1 MTRRNSDSNIP
12 PLAIRLFYLAAV
24 AVTLPL
30 LIWNGLVQQMNA
42 SAGDILF
49 WTRGPV
55 HSPSVARIVLL
66 AIDDSTLR
74 DYGPL
79 PIRRSVLADAI
90 RRISAFHPRAL
101 ILDMLLAEPGRPED
115 DQALSTA
122 LSTIP
127 ETVLGA
133 AIENDRPEQPRWIL
147 PLSVLADSHLLGH
160 VHAEPD
166 ADGSVRTILLAK
178 AADGKRVW
186 ALGLQAAR
194 AAQHTGVPVED
205 RDAVQLGAIRIPA
218 REATGRMMRINYA
231 GPEGVFR
238 RISLASVLNDSVR
251 PEEFNDRVVLLGV
264 TAQGGGD
271 RLFTP
276 VSSAIGMSGI
286 EIHANV
292 FRTILDQDFL
302 ATLSPA
308 AEITGGILVALACIV
323 GVGVLRGMP
332 LFASL
337 AGIAFAIPAFSVIA
351 FHYGRVWPAASFLAV
366 FLAASGVVGAGEYAA
381 VWLNLRSSERKRRE
395 YAFRVQAIAHE
406 IKTPLTAIQGS
417 SEIISDQLV
426 PEDQRNLIA
435 GLIHKESKRLTDIL
449 HTFLDVERMAS
460 GSLEIQKRS
469 VDLPGLCEDVLDR
482 AKLYGARKQIR
493 IDSALPPISVSADP
507 DLLSF
512 AIYNLLTNAVKY
524 SPKRTTVSLS
534 ATEQGGHVC
543 ISVVDQGLGIAPAEQ
558 RKIFERF
565 YRVGRD
571 QSVKEEGTGIG
582 LALVKEIVSQ
592 HGGRVEVDSREGGG
606 SRFTIVL
613 PAKG

>member
-1 MTRRNSDSNIP
+1 MTRRNSDSTIP
-12 PLAIRLFYLAAV
+12 KVAIRLFYLVAV
-24 AVTLPL
+24 AVSLPL
-30 LIWNGLVQQMNA
+30 LMWNGLVQQMNA

-49 WTRGPV
+49 WMRGPV
-55 HSPSVARIVLL
+55 HSPSVAHVVLL

-133 AIENDRPEQPRWIL
+133 AIENDRPEKPRWIL

-186 ALGLQAAR
+186 ALGLQAIR
-194 AAQHTGVPVED
+194 AAQHTGAPVED

-218 REATGRMMRINYA
+218 REATGRMMRINYS

-238 RISLASVLNDSVR
+238 RISLASVLNHSVR
-251 PEEFNDRVVLLGV
+251 PEEFNDKVVLLGV

-302 ATLSPA
+302 ATPSPA

-323 GVGVLRGMP
+323 GVGALRGMP
-332 LFASL
+332 LFMAL
-337 AGIAFAIPAFSVIA
+337 AGIAFAIPTFSVFA
-351 FHYGRVWPAASFLAV
+351 FQYGSVWPTASFLAV
-366 FLAASGVVGAGEYAA
+366 FLAASGVVGVGEYAA

-395 YAFRVQAIAHE
+395 YAYRVQAIAHE

-435 GLIHKESKRLTDIL
+435 GMIHKESKRLTDIL

-460 GSLEIQKRS
+460 GSLDIQKRS

-482 AKLYGARKQIR
+482 AKLYAARKQIR

-534 ATEQGGHVC
+534 ATEQGDHVC
-543 ISVVDQGLGIAPAEQ
+543 ISVVDQGSGIAPADQ

-571 QSVKEEGTGIG
+571 QSEKEEGTGIG

-592 HGGRVEVDSREGGG
+592 HDGRIEVDSREGGG

-613 PAKG
+613 PGKG

>member
-1 MTRRNSDSNIP
+1 MTRRNSDSTIP
-12 PLAIRLFYLAAV
+12 KVAIRLFYLVAV
-24 AVTLPL
+24 AVSLPL
-30 LIWNGLVQQMNA
+30 LMWNGLVQQMNA

-49 WTRGPV
+49 WMRGPV
-55 HSPSVARIVLL
+55 HSPSVAHVVLL

-133 AIENDRPEQPRWIL
+133 AIENDRPEKPRWIL

-186 ALGLQAAR
+186 ALGLQAIR
-194 AAQHTGVPVED
+194 AAQHTGAPVED

-238 RISLASVLNDSVR
+238 RISLASVLNHSVR
-251 PEEFNDRVVLLGV
+251 PEEFNDKVVLLGV

-302 ATLSPA
+302 ATPSPA

-323 GVGVLRGMP
+323 GVGALRGMP
-332 LFASL
+332 LFMAL
-337 AGIAFAIPAFSVIA
+337 AGIAFAIPTFSVFA
-351 FHYGRVWPAASFLAV
+351 FQYGSVWPTASFLAV
-366 FLAASGVVGAGEYAA
+366 FLAASGVVGVGEYAA

-435 GLIHKESKRLTDIL
+435 GMIHKESKRLTDIL

-460 GSLEIQKRS
+460 GSLDIHKRS

-482 AKLYGARKQIR
+482 AKLYAARKQIR

-534 ATEQGGHVC
+534 ATEQGDHVC
-543 ISVVDQGLGIAPAEQ
+543 ISVVDQGSGIAPADQ

-571 QSVKEEGTGIG
+571 QSKKEEGTGIG

-592 HGGRVEVDSREGGG
+592 HDGRIEVDSREGGG

>member
-1 MTRRNSDSNIP
+1 MTRRNSDSTIP
-12 PLAIRLFYLAAV
+12 KVAIRLFYLVAV
-24 AVTLPL
+24 AVSLPL
-30 LIWNGLVQQMNA
+30 LMWNGLVQQMNA

-49 WTRGPV
+49 WMRGPV
-55 HSPSVARIVLL
+55 HSPSVAHVVLL

-133 AIENDRPEQPRWIL
+133 AIENDRPEKPRWIL

-186 ALGLQAAR
+186 ALGLQAIR
-194 AAQHTGVPVED
+194 AAQHTGAPVED

-238 RISLASVLNDSVR
+238 RISLASVLNHSVR
-251 PEEFNDRVVLLGV
+251 PEEFNDKVVLLGV

-302 ATLSPA
+302 ATPSPA

-323 GVGVLRGMP
+323 GVGALRGMP
-332 LFASL
+332 LFMAL
-337 AGIAFAIPAFSVIA
+337 AGIAFAIPTFSVFA
-351 FHYGRVWPAASFLAV
+351 FQYGSVWPTASFLAV
-366 FLAASGVVGAGEYAA
+366 FLAASGVVGVGEYAA

-435 GLIHKESKRLTDIL
+435 GMIHKESKRLTDIL

-460 GSLEIQKRS
+460 GSLDIQKRS

-482 AKLYGARKQIR
+482 AKLYAARKQIR

-534 ATEQGGHVC
+534 ATEQGDHVC
-543 ISVVDQGLGIAPAEQ
+543 ISVVDQGSGIAPADQ

-571 QSVKEEGTGIG
+571 QSEKEEGTGIG

-592 HGGRVEVDSREGGG
+592 HDGRIEVDSREGGG

-613 PAKG
+613 PGKG

>member
-24 AVTLPL
+24 AVSLPL

-133 AIENDRPEQPRWIL
+133 AIESDRPEEPRWIL

-160 VHAEPD
+160 VHAEPH

-194 AAQHTGVPVED
+194 AAQHTGAPVED

-218 REATGRMMRINYA
+218 REATGRMVRINYA

-238 RISLASVLNDSVR
+238 RISVASVLNNSVR
-251 PEEFNDRVVLLGV
+251 PEEFNDKIVLLGV

-276 VSSAIGMSGI
+276 VSSAIGMSGV

-292 FRTILDQDFL
+292 LRTILDRDFL
-302 ATLSPA
+302 ASLSPA
-308 AEITGGILVALACIV
+308 AEIAGGILIALACIV
-323 GVGVLRGMP
+323 GVGALRGMP
-332 LFASL
+332 LAAAL
-337 AGIAFAIPAFSVIA
+337 AGMAIAIPTFSAIA
-351 FHYGRVWPAASFLAV
+351 FHYGSVWPTASFLAC
-366 FLAASGVVGAGEYAA
+366 FLAASGVVGVGEYAA
-381 VWLNLRSSERKRRE
+381 IWVNLRSSERKRRE
-395 YAFRVQAIAHE
+395 YAFRVQALAHE

-426 PEDQRNLIA
+426 PQDQRNLIA
-435 GLIHKESKRLTDIL
+435 GMIHKESKRLTDIL
-449 HTFLDVERMAS
+449 HAFLDVERMAS
-460 GSLEIQKRS
+460 GSIDIQKRS

-482 AKLYGARKQIR
+482 AKLYAARKQIR
-493 IDSALPPISVSADP
+493 IDSALPPLSVSADP

-534 ATEQGGHVC
+534 ATQQGDHVC
-543 ISVVDQGLGIAPAEQ
+543 ISVVDQGSGIAPAEQ

-592 HGGRVEVDSREGGG
+592 HDGRIEVDSREGCG
-606 SRFTIVL
+606 SRFTIML
-613 PAKG
+613 PAKR

>member
-1 MTRRNSDSNIP
+1 MTRRNSDSTIP
-12 PLAIRLFYLAAV
+12 KVAIRLFYLVAV
-24 AVTLPL
+24 AVSLPL
-30 LIWNGLVQQMNA
+30 LLWNGLVQQMNA

-49 WTRGPV
+49 WMRGPV
-55 HSPSVARIVLL
+55 HSPSVAHVVLL

-115 DQALSTA
+115 DQALSTT

-133 AIENDRPEQPRWIL
+133 AIENDRPEKPRWIL

-186 ALGLQAAR
+186 ALGLQAIR
-194 AAQHTGVPVED
+194 AAQHTGAPVED

-238 RISLASVLNDSVR
+238 RISLASVLNHSVR
-251 PEEFNDRVVLLGV
+251 PEEFNDKVVLLGV

-302 ATLSPA
+302 ATPSPA

-323 GVGVLRGMP
+323 GVGALRGMP
-332 LFASL
+332 LFMAL
-337 AGIAFAIPAFSVIA
+337 AGIAFAIPTFSVFA
-351 FHYGRVWPAASFLAV
+351 FQYGSVWPTASFLAV
-366 FLAASGVVGAGEYAA
+366 FLAASGVVGVGEYAA

-435 GLIHKESKRLTDIL
+435 GMIHKESKRLTDIL

-460 GSLEIQKRS
+460 GSLDIQKRS

-482 AKLYGARKQIR
+482 AKLYAARKQIR

-534 ATEQGGHVC
+534 ATEQGDHVC
-543 ISVVDQGLGIAPAEQ
+543 ISVVDQGSGIAPADQ

-565 YRVGRD
+565 YRAGRD
-571 QSVKEEGTGIG
+571 QSEKEEGTGIG

-592 HGGRVEVDSREGGG
+592 HDGRIEVDSREGGG

-613 PAKG
+613 PGKG

>member
-1 MTRRNSDSNIP
+1 MTRRNSDSTTP
-12 PLAIRLFYLAAV
+12 PLLIRLFYLAAV

-30 LIWNGLVQQMNA
+30 LMWNGLVQQINA
-42 SAGDILF
+42 SAGDTLLRM
-49 WTRGPV
+49 RGPLP
-55 HSPSVARIVLL
+55 SPSIAQIVLL
-66 AIDDSTLR
+66 AIDDSTLS

-90 RRISAFHPRAL
+90 RRISVFRPRAL
-101 ILDMLLAEPGRPED
+101 VLDMLLAEAGRSED
-115 DQALSTA
+115 DLALSTA
-122 LSTIP
+122 LSMIP

-133 AIENDRPEQPRWIL
+133 AIESDPTHAPRWIL
-147 PLSVLADSHLLGH
+147 PLSALADAHLVGH

-166 ADGSVRTILLAK
+166 ADGNVRTVLLAK
-178 AADGKRVW
+178 AAAGKRVW

-194 AAQHTGVPVED
+194 TAQHTGPPVEQ

-238 RISLASVLNDSVR
+238 RISLASVLNHTVR
-251 PEEFNDRVVLLGV
+251 PEDFHDRIVLLGV

-276 VSSAIGMSGI
+276 VSSGIGMSGV

-292 FRTILDQDFL
+292 LRTILDRDFL
-302 ATLSPA
+302 TSLGPV
-308 AEITGGILVALACIV
+308 AEIAGGVLIAVACII
-323 GVGVLRGMP
+323 GVGALRGMP
-332 LFASL
+332 LFAAL
-337 AGIAFAIPAFSVIA
+337 AGIAFAIPTSSAIA
-351 FHYGRVWPAASFLAV
+351 LHFGSVWPTASFLTV
-366 FLAASGVVGAGEYAA
+366 FLAASGIVGVGEYAA

-395 YAFRVQAIAHE
+395 YAYRVQAIAHE

-426 PEDQRNLIA
+426 PQDQRNLIA
-435 GLIHKESKRLTDIL
+435 GMIHKESRRLTDIL
-449 HTFLDVERMAS
+449 HAFLDVERMAS
-460 GSLEIQKRS
+460 GTLHIQKRS

-482 AKLYGARKQIR
+482 AKLYAARKQIR
-493 IDSALPPISVSADP
+493 IDSALPPITISADP

-524 SPKRTTVSLS
+524 SPKRTTVLLT
-534 ATEQGGHVC
+534 AIEQGDHVR
-543 ISVVDQGLGIAPAEQ
+543 ISVVDRGSGIAPAEQ

-571 QSVKEEGTGIG
+571 SSAKEEGTGIG

-592 HGGRVEVDSREGGG
+592 HDGRIEVDSREGGG

-613 PAKG
+613 PAKS

>member
-1 MTRRNSDSNIP
+1 MKRRNSDSTVP

-30 LIWNGLVQQMNA
+30 LMWNGMVQQINA

-49 WTRGPV
+49 RMRGPV
-55 HSPSVARIVLL
+55 HSPSVPRIVLV
-66 AIDDSTLR
+66 AIDDSTLSQ
-74 DYGPL
+74 YGPL
-79 PIRRSVLADAI
+79 PIRRSVLANAI
-90 RRISAFHPRAL
+90 RRISEFRPRTL
-101 ILDMLLAEPGRPED
+101 VLDMLLAEAGRSED
-115 DQALSTA
+115 DLALSTA
-122 LSTIP
+122 LSMIP
-127 ETVLGA
+127 RTVLGA
-133 AIENDRPEQPRWIL
+133 AIESDRTQEPRWIL

-166 ADGSVRTILLAK
+166 ADGNVRTVLLTK
-178 AADGKRVW
+178 AAGGKRMW

-194 AAQHTGVPVED
+194 AAQNTGAPLEQQ
-205 RDAVQLGAIRIPA
+205 DAVQLGAIRIPA
-218 REATGRMMRINYA
+218 LEATGRMMRINYA

-238 RISLASVLNDSVR
+238 RISLASVLSQTVR
-251 PEEFNDRVVLLGV
+251 PDDFNDKIVLLGV

-276 VSSAIGMSGI
+276 VSSGIGMSGV

-292 FRTILDQDFL
+292 LRTILDQDFL
-302 ATLSPA
+302 TSLSPA
-308 AEITGGILVALACIV
+308 AEIAGGILVAVACIV
-323 GVGVLRGMP
+323 GIGALRGMP
-332 LFASL
+332 LFAAL
-337 AGIAFAIPAFSVIA
+337 AGIAFAIPAFSAIA
-351 FHYGRVWPAASFLAV
+351 LRYGSVWPTASFLTV
-366 FLAASGVVGAGEYAA
+366 FLAASGIVGVGEYAA
-381 VWLNLRSSERKRRE
+381 IWLNLRSSERKRRE

-426 PEDQRNLIA
+426 PQDQRNLIA
-435 GLIHKESKRLTDIL
+435 GMIHKESKRLTDIL
-449 HTFLDVERMAS
+449 HAFLDVERMAS
-460 GSLEIQKRS
+460 GSLDIQKRS
-469 VDLPGLCEDVLDR
+469 VDLPGLCADVLDR
-482 AKLYGARKQIR
+482 ARLYAARKQIR

-512 AIYNLLTNAVKY
+512 AIYNLLTNAIKY

-534 ATEQGGHVC
+534 ATEQGDHVR
-543 ISVVDQGLGIAPAEQ
+543 ISVVDQGSGIAPGEQ

-565 YRVGRD
+565 YRIGRD
-571 QSVKEEGTGIG
+571 QPAKEEGTGIG

-592 HGGRVEVDSREGGG
+592 HDGQIEVDSGEGGG

-613 PAKG
+613 PAKS

>member
-1 MTRRNSDSNIP
+1 MTRRNSDSTVP
-12 PLAIRLFYLAAV
+12 PLAIRLIYLAAV
-24 AVTLPL
+24 AVSLPL
-30 LIWNGLVQQMNA
+30 LMWNGPIQQINA
-42 SAGDILF
+42 GVGDTLLRM
-49 WTRGPV
+49 RGPV
-55 HSPSVARIVLL
+55 HSPSVARVVLL
-66 AIDDSTLR
+66 AIDDSTLSE
-74 DYGPL
+74 YGPL
-79 PIRRSVLADAI
+79 PIRRSVLAEAI
-90 RRISAFHPRAL
+90 QRISEFHPRAL
-101 ILDMLLAEPGRPED
+101 VLDMLLAEPGRTED
-115 DQALSTA
+115 DLALSTA
-122 LSTIP
+122 LSMIP
-127 ETVLGA
+127 ATVLGA
-133 AIENDRPEQPRWIL
+133 AIESDRTQEPRWIL
-147 PLSVLADSHLLGH
+147 PLSVLADAHPVGH

-166 ADGSVRTILLAK
+166 SDGNVRTVLLAK
-178 AADGKRVW
+178 AAAGKRLW

-194 AAQHTGVPVED
+194 AAQHMGAPLEEL
-205 RDAVQLGAIRIPA
+205 DAVQLGAIRIPG

-238 RISLASVLNDSVR
+238 RISLASVLNHTVR
-251 PEEFNDRVVLLGV
+251 PEDFNDRIVLLGV

-276 VSSAIGMSGI
+276 VSSGIGMSGV

-292 FRTILDQDFL
+292 LRTILDQDFL
-302 ATLSPA
+302 TSLRPA
-308 AEITGGILVALACIV
+308 AEITGGVLIAVACII
-323 GVGVLRGMP
+323 GVGALRGMP
-332 LFASL
+332 LFAAL
-337 AGIAFAIPAFSVIA
+337 AGIAFAIPTFSAIA
-351 FHYGRVWPAASFLAV
+351 LHFGSVWPTAAFLTV
-366 FLAASGVVGAGEYAA
+366 FLATSGVVGVGEYAA
-381 VWLNLRSSERKRRE
+381 VWVNLRSSERKRRD

-435 GLIHKESKRLTDIL
+435 GMIHKESKRLTDIL

-460 GSLEIQKRS
+460 GSLDIQKRS

-482 AKLYGARKQIR
+482 AKLYAARKQIR
-493 IDSALPPISVSADP
+493 IDSALPPISVFADP

-534 ATEQGGHVC
+534 ATEQGDHIC
-543 ISVVDQGLGIAPAEQ
+543 ISVVDQGSGIAPAEH

-592 HGGRVEVDSREGGG
+592 HDGRIEVDSREGGG

-613 PAKG
+613 PAKR